1 MRTIIKLVFRSVIV
15 AVVVVALY
23 ATNLFLKPISKM
35 KASLAQ
41 SSIAAPINVDGEA
54 FRDLNRNG
62 ALDPYEDYR
71 VATADRVENLLS
83 QMTLEEKVGQMF
95 HPPVL
100 IEPDPLF
107 RVFLEAMNAGM
118 SIEELIN
125 RKSMT
130 HFNFYGDA
138 SPENIAKRLNEL
150 QQIAERTRLGI
161 PLSISSDPIHE
172 VPRGGGIA
180 SFTLDG
186 VSKWPSQLGF
196 AAGRDSSMLEAFGKI
211 AAAEYRAMGFTT
223 ALHPMSDM
231 ATEPRWA
238 RNFGTFGSNAELS
251 AEMTVAY
258 MQGFQGEILS
268 NQSVM
273 TMVKH
278 FPGGGPQLDGLDPH
292 LKSGESQVYP
302 GDHFDYHLAPF
313 IAAIENNMRVVMPY
327 YGIPTGQTDEDVAMA
342 YNRYVLTDLLRD
354 ELGFEGVICTDWGV
368 VTGRIWGV
376 EHLTVEERYLKSIQ
390 AGVDQYGGESD
401 PEYIIRLVIQGAIS
415 EARIEKSVRR
425 ILRNKFDL
433 GLFETPFVDET
444 EVKALVNL
452 PAYVS
457 LGMTAQRNSVVLLD
471 NGSTALPLTV
481 GTRIFVDGLDPS
493 VAARYGTVVD
503 TSDEADVVLL
513 FLNTVFNGNQSAGT
527 DRILDKMMATRF
539 PDTNLAFSEE
549 ILAKADSYREV
560 SQLVTLVDLN
570 RPAVLTEL
578 KDMSDALV
586 GTFGVSDE
594 AMLDV
599 VFGRHNP
606 VGKLPFELPSSMTE
620 VEAQLEDVPDD
631 TANPLFPYG
640 WGLSYEP

>member
-1 MRTIIKLVFRSVIV
+1 MKIAARLLVIV
-15 AVVVVALY
+15 LIAAGLY

-41 SSIAAPINVDGEA
+41 TSISDPIIVDGEV

-62 ALDPYEDYR
+62 VLDPYEDYR
-71 VATADRVENLLS
+71 VATTGRVEDLLS

-107 RVFLEAMNAGM
+107 RVFLEAMNAGT
-118 SIEELIN
+118 SIEELIS
-125 RKSMT
+125 RKSLT
-130 HFNFYGDA
+130 HFNFYGGA

-150 QQIAERTRLGI
+150 QRIAERTRLGI
-161 PLSISSDPIHE
+161 PLSISSDPVHE

-180 SFTLDG
+180 SFTLGG

-196 AAGRDSSMLEAFGKI
+196 AAGRDARMLEAFGKI

-238 RNFGTFGSNAELS
+238 RNFGTFGSNADLS

-258 MQGFQGEILS
+258 MKGFQGNGLS
-268 NQSVM
+268 DQSVM

-302 GDHFDYHLAPF
+302 GENFEYHLAPF
-313 IAAIENNMRVVMPY
+313 IAAIENDMRVVMPY
-327 YGIPTGQTDEDVAMA
+327 YGIPTAQTDEDVAMA
-342 YNRYVLTDLLRD
+342 YNRYILTDLLRD
-354 ELGFEGVICTDWGV
+354 ELGFEGVVCTDWGV

-376 EHLTVEERYLKSIQ
+376 EALTIEERYLKSVE

-401 PEYIIRLVIQGAIS
+401 PEYLVDLVNKGAIS
-415 EARIEKSVRR
+415 EARIDESVRR
-425 ILRNKFDL
+425 ILKNKFDL
-433 GLFETPFVDET
+433 GLFEEPFVDEVAVN
-444 EVKALVNL
+444 ELVNL
-452 PAYVS
+452 PEYTA
-457 LGMTAQRNSVVLLD
+457 LGMQAQRNAVVLLD
-471 NGSTALPLTV
+471 NKTAKLPLAAE
-481 GTRIFVDGLDPS
+481 TRIFVDGLEPS
-493 VAARYGTVVD
+493 VAANYGTVVD
-503 TSDEADVVLL
+503 SPEKADVVLL
-513 FLNTVFNGNQSAGT
+513 FLNTVFNGNQPAGT
-527 DRILDKMMATRF
+527 DRTLDQMMASRF
-539 PDTNLAFSEE
+539 PDTNLAFNGE
-549 ILAKADSYREV
+549 ILAKAKSYGDV

-578 KDMSDALV
+578 KDMSSALV
-586 GTFGVSDE
+586 GTFGVSDA

-599 VFGRHNP
+599 VFGKHNP
-606 VGKLPFELPSSMTE
+606 VGKLPFELPSSMAE

-631 TANPLFPYG
+631 TANPLFPFG
-640 WGLSYEP
+640 WGLSYQ